1 MISLVILTENQ
12 FNMEW
17 LVHILIE
24 AVVLLVAAKYMAR
37 VELKGFKTAI
47 IVALIIG
54 ILSFFLSWI
63 LNLVLNIATLGILYF
78 LGLGFIIRIIVNALI
93 IELADKLTKDFKT
106 VGFTTSLWLAVILAI
121 TGAIIDAILL

>member
-1 MISLVILTENQ
+1 
-12 FNMEW
+12 MEW
-17 LVHILIE
+17 LVHILTE
-24 AVVLLVAAKYMAR
+24 AIVLLVAAKLMAS

-63 LNLVLNIATLGILYF
+63 LSLVLNIATLGIFYF

-106 VGFTTSLWLAVILAI
+106 VSFTSSLWLAVILAI
-121 TGAIIDAILL
+121 AGAIVDAILF

>member
-1 MISLVILTENQ
+1 
-12 FNMEW
+12 MEW
-17 LVHILIE
+17 LVHILTE
-24 AVVLLVAAKYMAR
+24 AIVLLVAAKYMER

-63 LNLVLNIATLGILYF
+63 LSLALNIATLGIFYF

-106 VGFTTSLWLAVILAI
+106 VGFTSSLWLAVILAI
-121 TGAIIDAILL
+121 AGAILDAILF